1 MQILIGGL
9 GSTKEG
15 VGETSGQTA
24 GSEFRGVR
32 FEKILPAEET
42 SFLRSV
48 RIPWSAV
55 SPGRKP
61 SVKSGPDVFADA
73 LVPGTSSFPERPRS
87 LAESSRLFL
96 PGRVSA
102 GVGSPSLNDRWEEI
116 SDHFG
121 CIWSIVPG
129 P

>member
-55 SPGRKP
+55 SPGRKA
-61 SVKSGPDVFADA
+61 FR
-73 LVPGTSSFPERPRS
+73 E
-87 LAESSRLFL
+87 
-96 PGRVSA
+96 
-102 GVGSPSLNDRWEEI
+102 
-116 SDHFG
+116 
-121 CIWSIVPG
+121 IWS
-129 P
+129 